1 MQRGAGLYLH
11 LARLVR
17 VRWQTMLCDMCDSSS
32 PSQHSSPP
40 EKITII
46 GAGLAG
52 SEAAWQ
58 LARRGIP
65 VCLHEMRP
73 ITMTP
78 AHKTGDCAELVCSNT
93 FRADHLENAVGL
105 LHEEMRR
112 MDSLIMRC
120 ADAARIPAGT
130 ALAVDREQFAK
141 LVTEALKNEPLIEI
155 VAGEVTEIPAVGLVL
170 VASGPLTS
178 DALFDAI
185 CKHTGEDQ
193 LSFFDAIAPV
203 VDAETMD
210 TDIAYWKNRYDKNV
224 QEGEAGDYLNCPMTE
239 TQYKAFIAELVGAE
253 KVAFKGFEDVPFFE
267 GCMPIEEMAE
277 RGLDTPRFGPMKPV
291 GLDHPATGEKHHAVV
306 QLRRDNRMGSLLNMV
321 GFQTKM
327 TYGEQKRVFRMIPGM
342 EKAEF
347 FRLGSLHRNTFIK
360 SPALLDGTLR
370 LKKEPRILFAGQI
383 TGVEGYVES
392 ASTGL
397 MAGRFLAAISC
408 GNDPVPPPAETAH
421 GALLAHISQTRVDD
435 FQPMNINFG
444 LLPPGK
450 KREGKRRFS
459 RAERRRSV
467 SDQALDTLQQWLTSA
482 AD

>member
-1 MQRGAGLYLH
+1 MSE
-11 LARLVR
+11 
-17 VRWQTMLCDMCDSSS
+17 TS
-32 PSQHSSPP
+32 PSLVKEPV
-40 EKITII
+40 TII

-65 VCLHEMRP
+65 VRLHEMRP
-73 ITMTP
+73 VKMTP
-78 AHKTGDCAELVCSNT
+78 AHNTGNCAELVCSNT

-120 ADAARIPAGT
+120 GDEARIPAGT
-130 ALAVDREQFAK
+130 ALAVDREQFSQ
-141 LVTEALKNEPLIEI
+141 LVTDALKAEPLIEFI
-155 VAGEVTEIPAVGLVL
+155 EGEVTEIPKEGLVL
-170 VASGPLTS
+170 IASGPLTS
-178 DALFDAI
+178 DGLYAEIQHL
-185 CKHTGEDQ
+185 TGEEH

-203 VDAETMD
+203 IDAESVNMD
-210 TDIAYWKNRYDKNV
+210 VAYWKNRYDKNV
-224 QEGEAGDYLNCPMTE
+224 EEGEAGDYLNCPMNE
-239 TQYKAFIAELVGAE
+239 TQYKAFIKELVDAE
-253 KVAFKGFEDVPFFE
+253 KVAFKGFEDIPFFE

-277 RGLDTPRFGPMKPV
+277 RGEDTPRFGPMKPV
-291 GLDHPATGEKHHAVV
+291 GLDHPETGERYYAVV
-306 QLRRDNRMGSLLNMV
+306 QMRRDNRMGSLLNMV

-327 TYGEQKRVFRMIPGM
+327 TYGEQKRVFTMIPGL
-342 EKAEF
+342 EDAEF

-360 SPALLDGTLR
+360 SPALLDGMLR

-392 ASTGL
+392 ASMGL
-397 MAGRFLAAISC
+397 MAGRFLAAMAR
-408 GNDPVPPPAETAH
+408 GEAPVAPPADTAH
-421 GALLAHISQTRVDD
+421 GALLGHISGTRIED

-450 KREGKRRFS
+450 KREGKRRLS

-467 SDQALDTLQQWLTSA
+467 SDQALERLQAWLEE
-482 AD
+482 

>member
-1 MQRGAGLYLH
+1 MN
-11 LARLVR
+11 
-17 VRWQTMLCDMCDSSS
+17 DSSAIK
-32 PSQHSSPP
+32 PV
-40 EKITII
+40 TII

-58 LARRGIP
+58 LARRGIA
-65 VCLHEMRP
+65 VRLHEMRP
-73 ITMTP
+73 ATMTP
-78 AHKTGDCAELVCSNT
+78 AHNTGNCAELVCSNT

-130 ALAVDREQFAK
+130 ALAVDREQFSA
-141 LVTEALKNEPLIEI
+141 LVTEALQAEPLIEF
-155 VAGEVTEIPAVGLVL
+155 VPGEVTGIPEDGLL
-170 VASGPLTS
+170 LIASGPLTS
-178 DALFDAI
+178 DALYEQIRAI
-185 CKHTGEDQ
+185 TGEEH

-203 VDAETMD
+203 VDAESVNMD
-210 TDIAYWKNRYDKNV
+210 VAFWKNRYDKNV
-224 QEGEAGDYLNCPMTE
+224 EEGEAGDYLNCPMNE
-239 TQYKAFIAELVGAE
+239 AQYKAFIAELVAAD

-291 GLDHPATGEKHHAVV
+291 GLDHPQTGERYHAVV

-327 TYGEQKRVFRMIPGM
+327 TYGEQKRVFTMIPGL
-342 EKAEF
+342 EQAEF

-370 LKKEPRILFAGQI
+370 LKKQPRILFAGQI

-392 ASTGL
+392 AAMGL
-397 MAGRFLAAISC
+397 MAGRFLADMAGGRREPSA
-408 GNDPVPPPAETAH
+408 PPSDTAH
-421 GALLAHISQTRVDD
+421 GALLAHISQTRLDD

-444 LLPPGK
+444 LLPPGPK
-450 KREGKRRFS
+450 KDGKRRLGK
-459 RAERRRSV
+459 AERRRMV
-467 SDQALDTLQQWLTSA
+467 SEAALNALQSWLGSQGE
-482 AD
+482 

>member
-1 MQRGAGLYLH
+1 MGK
-11 LARLVR
+11 
-17 VRWQTMLCDMCDSSS
+17 TS
-32 PSQHSSPP
+32 PSNLSLSNQVV
-40 EKITII
+40 TVI

-58 LARRGIP
+58 LAKRGIR
-65 VCLHEMRP
+65 VKLHEMRP
-73 ITMTP
+73 ATMTQ

-120 ADAARIPAGT
+120 GDEARIPAGT
-130 ALAVDREQFAK
+130 ALAVDREQFAG

-155 VAGEVTEIPAVGLVL
+155 VSGEVTEIPSDGFVL
-170 VASGPLTS
+170 IASGPLTS

-185 CKHTGEDQ
+185 RKLTGEEH

-203 VDAETMD
+203 VDAETVNM
-210 TDIAYWKNRYDKNV
+210 DIAYWKNRYDKNV
-224 QEGEAGDYLNCPMTE
+224 EEGEAGDYLNFPMTE
-239 TQYKAFIAELVGAE
+239 AQYKDFIHELVEAE
-253 KVAFKGFEDVPFFE
+253 KVAFKGFENVPFFA

-291 GLDHPATGEKHHAVV
+291 GLDHPVTGEKYHAVV

-327 TYGEQKRVFRMIPGM
+327 TYGEQKRVFTMIPGM
-342 EKAEF
+342 ENAEF

-392 ASTGL
+392 ASMGL
-397 MAGRFLAAISC
+397 MAGRFLAETVQGREPGA
-408 GNDPVPPPAETAH
+408 PPADTAH
-421 GALLAHISQTRVDD
+421 GALLAHISQTRLED

-444 LLPPGK
+444 LLPPGPRK
-450 KREGKRRFS
+450 DGKRRLGK
-459 RAERRRSV
+459 AERRRMV
-467 SDQALDTLQQWLTSA
+467 SEKALESLEGWRNT
-482 AD
+482 

>member
-1 MQRGAGLYLH
+1 MNDFSTSGP
-11 LARLVR
+11 V
-17 VRWQTMLCDMCDSSS
+17 
-32 PSQHSSPP
+32 
-40 EKITII
+40 TII

-58 LARRGIP
+58 LTRRGIT
-65 VCLHEMRP
+65 VRLHEMRP
-73 ITMTP
+73 RKMTP
-78 AHKTGDCAELVCSNT
+78 AHRSGNCAELVCSNT

-120 ADAARIPAGT
+120 ADRARIPAGT
-130 ALAVDREQFAK
+130 ALAVDRDQFAA
-141 LVTEALKNEPLIEI
+141 LVTEALEQEPLIDI
-155 VAGEVTEIPAVGLVL
+155 VHGEVTDIPTGGLL
-170 VASGPLTS
+170 LIASGPLTS
-178 DALFDAI
+178 DALYERI
-185 CKHTGEDQ
+185 RELTGEDH

-203 VDAETMD
+203 VDAESIDM
-210 TDIAYWKNRYDKNV
+210 DIAFWKNRYDKNV
-224 QEGEAGDYLNCPMTE
+224 GEGEAGDYLNCPMNE
-239 TQYKAFIAELVGAE
+239 EQYRAFIHELVHAE
-253 KVAFKGFEDVPFFE
+253 KVAFKGFEDIPFFE

-277 RGLDTPRFGPMKPV
+277 RGPDTPRFGPMKPV
-291 GLDHPATGEKHHAVV
+291 GLDHPVTGERFYAVV

-327 TYGEQKRVFRMIPGM
+327 TYGEQKRVFTMIPGL

-392 ASTGL
+392 AAMGL
-397 MAGRFLAAISC
+397 MAGRFLSAMAR
-408 GNDPVPPPAETAH
+408 GREPQAPPADTAH
-421 GALLAHISQTRVDD
+421 GALLAHISQTRIED

-444 LLPPGK
+444 LLPPAPK
-450 KREGKRRFS
+450 KDGKRRPGK
-459 RAERRRSV
+459 AERRRMV
-467 SDQALDTLQQWLTSA
+467 SETALASLERWLASA
-482 AD
+482 A

>member
-1 MQRGAGLYLH
+1 M
-11 LARLVR
+11 VK
-17 VRWQTMLCDMCDSSS
+17 TS
-32 PSQHSSPP
+32 PSTLSLSDQAV
-40 EKITII
+40 TII

-58 LARRGIP
+58 LAKRGIH
-65 VCLHEMRP
+65 VKLHEMRP
-73 ITMTP
+73 DTMTP

-120 ADAARIPAGT
+120 GDEARIPAGT
-130 ALAVDREQFAK
+130 ALAVDREQFAG
-141 LVTEALKNEPLIEI
+141 LVTRALKAEPLIEI
-155 VAGEVTEIPAVGLVL
+155 VSGEVTKIPDDRLVL
-170 VASGPLTS
+170 IASGPLTS
-178 DALFDAI
+178 DALFEQI
-185 CKHTGEDQ
+185 RKLTGEEH

-203 VDAETMD
+203 VDAETVNM
-210 TDIAYWKNRYDKNV
+210 DIAYWKNRYDKNV
-224 QEGEAGDYLNCPMTE
+224 EAGEAGDYLNFPMNE
-239 TQYKAFIAELVGAE
+239 PQYKDFIHELVEAE
-253 KVAFKGFEDVPFFE
+253 KVAFKGFEDIPFFA

-291 GLDHPATGEKHHAVV
+291 GLDHPVTGEKHHAVV

-327 TYGEQKRVFRMIPGM
+327 TYGEQKRVFTMIPGM
-342 EKAEF
+342 ENAEF

-392 ASTGL
+392 ASMGL
-397 MAGRFLAAISC
+397 MAGRFLAEMVQGREPGAP
-408 GNDPVPPPAETAH
+408 PVDTAH
-421 GALLAHISQTRVDD
+421 GALLAHISKTRLED

-444 LLPPGK
+444 LLPQGPK
-450 KREGKRRFS
+450 KDGKRRLG
-459 RAERRRSV
+459 RADRRRMV
-467 SDQALDTLQQWLTSA
+467 SEHALASLAQWLEHC
-482 AD
+482 

>member
-1 MQRGAGLYLH
+1 M
-11 LARLVR
+11 VN
-17 VRWQTMLCDMCDSSS
+17 MSPSNPSSS
-32 PSQHSSPP
+32 NQ
-40 EKITII
+40 IVTVI

-58 LARRGIP
+58 LARRSIR
-65 VCLHEMRP
+65 VRLHEMRP
-73 ITMTP
+73 VTMTP
-78 AHKTGDCAELVCSNT
+78 AHRTGDCAELVCSNT

-120 ADAARIPAGT
+120 GDEARIPAGT
-130 ALAVDREQFAK
+130 ALAVDREQFAG
-141 LVTEALKNEPLIEI
+141 LVTEALRNEPLIEM
-155 VAGEVTEIPAVGLVL
+155 VSGEVTEIPSEGLVL
-170 VASGPLTS
+170 IASGPLTS
-178 DALFDAI
+178 DALYDAI
-185 CKHTGEDQ
+185 RKLTGEDH

-203 VDAETMD
+203 VDAETMNM
-210 TDIAYWKNRYDKNV
+210 DIAYWKNRYDKNV
-224 QEGEAGDYLNCPMTE
+224 EEGEAGDYLNCPMNE
-239 TQYKAFIAELVGAE
+239 AQYKAFIHELVEAE
-253 KVAFKGFEDVPFFE
+253 KVAFKGFEDIPYFS

-291 GLDHPATGEKHHAVV
+291 GLDHPVTGERHHAVV

-327 TYGEQKRVFRMIPGM
+327 TYGEQKRVFTMIPGM
-342 EKAEF
+342 ENAEF

-392 ASTGL
+392 ASMGL
-397 MAGRFLAAISC
+397 MAGRFLAEMVQGKEPGA
-408 GNDPVPPPAETAH
+408 PPADTAH
-421 GALLAHISQTRVDD
+421 GALLAHISQTRLED

-444 LLPPGK
+444 LLPPGPK
-450 KREGKRRFS
+450 KDGKRRLS
-459 RAERRRSV
+459 RADRRRMV
-467 SDQALDTLQQWLTSA
+467 SEKALETLERWRNA
-482 AD
+482 

>member
-1 MQRGAGLYLH
+1 MSD
-11 LARLVR
+11 
-17 VRWQTMLCDMCDSSS
+17 T
-32 PSQHSSPP
+32 SPP
-40 EKITII
+40 STKQTVTII

-58 LARRGIP
+58 LAKRGIR
-65 VCLHEMRP
+65 VRLHEMRP
-73 ITMTP
+73 NKMTP
-78 AHKTGDCAELVCSNT
+78 AHNTGNCAELVCSNT

-120 ADAARIPAGT
+120 GDEARIPAGT
-130 ALAVDREQFAK
+130 ALAVDREQFSQ
-141 LVTEALKNEPLIEI
+141 LVTDRLKAEPLIEL
-155 VAGEVTEIPAVGLVL
+155 VEGEVTKIPSEGLVL
-170 VASGPLTS
+170 IASGPLTS
-178 DALFDAI
+178 DALYTEIQAL
-185 CKHTGEDQ
+185 TGEDH

-203 VDAETMD
+203 IDGESVNMD
-210 TDIAYWKNRYDKNV
+210 VAYWKNRYDKNV
-224 QEGEAGDYLNCPMTE
+224 EEGEAGDYLNCPMNE
-239 TQYKAFIAELVGAE
+239 TQYKAFIKELVDAE
-253 KVAFKGFEDVPFFE
+253 KVAFKGFEDIPFFE

-277 RGLDTPRFGPMKPV
+277 RGEDTPRFGPMKPV
-291 GLDHPATGEKHHAVV
+291 GLDHPETGERYYAVV

-327 TYGEQKRVFRMIPGM
+327 TYGEQKRVFTMIPGL
-342 EKAEF
+342 EDAEF

-360 SPALLDGTLR
+360 SPALLDGMLR

-392 ASTGL
+392 ASMGL
-397 MAGRFLAAISC
+397 MAGRFLAAMAM
-408 GNDPVPPPAETAH
+408 GEEPVAPPADTAH
-421 GALLAHISQTRVDD
+421 GALLGHISGTRIED

-467 SDQALDTLQQWLTSA
+467 SDQALETLQKWLEE
-482 AD
+482 

>member
-1 MQRGAGLYLH
+1 MI
-11 LARLVR
+11 
-17 VRWQTMLCDMCDSSS
+17 DS
-32 PSQHSSPP
+32 PSSQAV
-40 EKITII
+40 TII

-58 LARRGIP
+58 LARRGIH
-65 VCLHEMRP
+65 VKLHEMRP
-73 ITMTP
+73 ATMTP
-78 AHKTGDCAELVCSNT
+78 AHKTGECAELVCSNT

-120 ADAARIPAGT
+120 GDEARIPAGT
-130 ALAVDREQFAK
+130 ALAVDREQFSG
-141 LVTEALKNEPLIEI
+141 LVTRALKNEPLIEI
-155 VAGEVTEIPAVGLVL
+155 VSGEVTEIPSDGMVL
-170 VASGPLTS
+170 IASGPLTS

-185 CKHTGEDQ
+185 RKLTGEEH

-203 VDAETMD
+203 VDAETVNM
-210 TDIAYWKNRYDKNV
+210 DIAYWKNRYDKNV
-224 QEGEAGDYLNCPMTE
+224 EEGEAGDYLNFPMTE
-239 TQYKAFIAELVGAE
+239 AQYKDFIHELVEAE
-253 KVAFKGFEDVPFFE
+253 KVAFKGFEDIPFFA

-291 GLDHPATGEKHHAVV
+291 GLDHPVTGEKHHAVV

-327 TYGEQKRVFRMIPGM
+327 TYGEQKRVFTMIPGM
-342 EKAEF
+342 EDAEF

-370 LKKEPRILFAGQI
+370 LKKEQRILFAGQI

-392 ASTGL
+392 ASMGL
-397 MAGRFLAAISC
+397 MAGRFLADMMH
-408 GNDPVPPPAETAH
+408 GKEPDTPPADTAH
-421 GALLAHISQTRVDD
+421 GALLAHISRTRLED

-444 LLPPGK
+444 LLPPGPK
-450 KREGKRRFS
+450 KDGKRRLS
-459 RAERRRSV
+459 RVDRRRMV
-467 SDQALDTLQQWLTSA
+467 SEKALASLDGWMNI
-482 AD
+482 

>member
-1 MQRGAGLYLH
+1 M
-11 LARLVR
+11 
-17 VRWQTMLCDMCDSSS
+17 SESS
-32 PSQHSSPP
+32 PQTV
-40 EKITII
+40 TII

-58 LARRGIP
+58 LARRGIH
-65 VCLHEMRP
+65 VRLHEMRP
-73 ITMTP
+73 IKMTP
-78 AHKTGDCAELVCSNT
+78 AHNTGNCAELVCSNT

-120 ADAARIPAGT
+120 GDEARIPAGT
-130 ALAVDREQFAK
+130 ALAVDREQFSG
-141 LVTEALKNEPLIEI
+141 LVTSILKAEPLIEFI
-155 VAGEVTEIPAVGLVL
+155 EGEVTNIPGEGLVL
-170 VASGPLTS
+170 IASGPLTS
-178 DALFDAI
+178 DALYSEIQAL
-185 CKHTGEDQ
+185 TGEEH

-203 VDAETMD
+203 IDGESVNMD
-210 TDIAYWKNRYDKNV
+210 VAFWKNRYDKNV
-224 QEGEAGDYLNCPMTE
+224 EEGEAGDYLNCPMNE
-239 TQYKAFIAELVGAE
+239 TQYKAFIKELVDAE
-253 KVAFKGFEDVPFFE
+253 KVAFKGFEDIPFFE

-277 RGLDTPRFGPMKPV
+277 RGEDTPRFGPMKPV
-291 GLDHPATGEKHHAVV
+291 GLDHPETGERYYAVV

-327 TYGEQKRVFRMIPGM
+327 TYGEQKRVLTMIPGL
-342 EKAEF
+342 EDAEF

-392 ASTGL
+392 ASMGL
-397 MAGRFLAAISC
+397 MAGRFLATMAR
-408 GNDPVPPPAETAH
+408 GEEPVAPPADTAH
-421 GALLAHISQTRVDD
+421 GALLGHISGTRIEN

-467 SDQALDTLQQWLTSA
+467 SDQALETLQTWLEE
-482 AD
+482 

>member
-1 MQRGAGLYLH
+1 M
-11 LARLVR
+11 
-17 VRWQTMLCDMCDSSS
+17 TDSSS
-32 PSQHSSPP
+32 KTSTPHTV
-40 EKITII
+40 TII

-58 LARRGIP
+58 LAQRGVP
-65 VCLHEMRP
+65 VRLHEMRP
-73 ITMTP
+73 TTMTP
-78 AHKTGDCAELVCSNT
+78 AHNTGNCAELVCSNT

-120 ADAARIPAGT
+120 GDEARIPAGT
-130 ALAVDREQFAK
+130 ALAVDREQFAE
-141 LVTEALKNEPLIEI
+141 LVTAALKAEPLIEFI
-155 VAGEVTEIPAVGLVL
+155 EGEVTQIPNEGLVL
-170 VASGPLTS
+170 IASGPLTS
-178 DALFDAI
+178 DTLYTEIQAL
-185 CKHTGEDQ
+185 TGEEH

-203 VDAETMD
+203 IDAESVNMD
-210 TDIAYWKNRYDKNV
+210 ICYWKNRYDKNV
-224 QEGEAGDYLNCPMTE
+224 EEGEAGDYLNCPMTE
-239 TQYKAFIAELVGAE
+239 SQYKAFIKELVDAE
-253 KVAFKGFEDVPFFE
+253 KVAFKGFEDIPFFE

-277 RGLDTPRFGPMKPV
+277 RGEDTPRFGPMKPV
-291 GLDHPATGEKHHAVV
+291 GLDHPETGEKAYAVV

-327 TYGEQKRVFRMIPGM
+327 TYGEQKRVFSMIPGL
-342 EKAEF
+342 ENADF

-392 ASTGL
+392 ASMGL
-397 MAGRFLAAISC
+397 MAGRFLAAIAQ
-408 GNDPVPPPAETAH
+408 GKEPATPPSDTAH
-421 GALLAHISQTRVDD
+421 GALLGHISGTRIED

-450 KREGKRRFS
+450 KREGKRRLP

-467 SDQALDTLQQWLTSA
+467 SDSALETLKKWLENM
-482 AD
+482 